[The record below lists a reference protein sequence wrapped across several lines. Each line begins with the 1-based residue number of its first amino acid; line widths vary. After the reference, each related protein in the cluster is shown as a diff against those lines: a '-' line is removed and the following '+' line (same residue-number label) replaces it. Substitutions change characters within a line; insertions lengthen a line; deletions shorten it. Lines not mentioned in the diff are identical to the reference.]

1 MALFAMM
8 TQFANYTLLLT
19 IVIYR
24 AEIFASDSS
33 IDGIVADDRLTVFQL
48 QSTSNFLWRPMLKH
62 NASIHE
68 FS

>member
-1 MALFAMM
+1 MAFIAMM

-19 IVIYR
+19 IIIYR
-24 AEIFASDSS
+24 AEIFTSGSS

-48 QSTSNFLWRPMLKH
+48 QLTINFLWRPMLKH
-62 NASIHE
+62 NASIYK